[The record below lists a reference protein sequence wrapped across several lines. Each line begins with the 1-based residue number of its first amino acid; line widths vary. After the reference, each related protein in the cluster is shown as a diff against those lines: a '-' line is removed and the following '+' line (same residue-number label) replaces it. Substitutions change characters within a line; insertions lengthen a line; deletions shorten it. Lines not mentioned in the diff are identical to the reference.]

1 MNRPYPC
8 QPPPRRLHHP
18 LLREILQCRTHG
30 GLAGAGNP
38 PNRLWSRRKRNPRA
52 ALKKNDER
60 VDPEDNGGT
69 NKPSRDGSSRE
80 PSTTYLTPQ
89 PLSYPPQY
97 PHQRRGPPRTNLRA
111 DWVGAGVSQRPPRL
125 PNVRNPP
132 HWSQFRRIHPG
143 PMELRYINRVGVV
156 H

>member
-1 MNRPYPC
+1 MPH
-8 QPPPRRLHHP
+8 PRRFSWCWKSPESTLVSAQ
-18 LLREILQCRTHG
+18 EESQSGTDE
-30 GLAGAGNP
+30 
-38 PNRLWSRRKRNPRA
+38 
-52 ALKKNDER
+52 NDER

-111 DWVGAGVSQRPPRL
+111 VWVGAGVAQRPPRL